1 MPRAE
6 DFLPTAQAFEV
17 DHLLNE
23 DVHIVPRPSPS
34 KPPGQ
39 AYAGVCYADLSSFP
53 SVADPPGAFAAEAGT
68 TTQTVIG
75 AGHRVGVPLASL
87 LALDAWFHP
96 IDERIARAY
105 SAGDLGVALCRRLTD
120 NGCRIMTTW
129 LCVQVGTNICSD
141 AAQLPAGS
149 FPAGADHGQVLTS

>member
-17 DHLLNE
+17 DRLLNE
-23 DVHIVPRPSPS
+23 DVHIVPKPSPS

-39 AYAGVCYADLSSFP
+39 AYAGVYYADLSSFP
-53 SVADPPGAFAAEAGT
+53 SVADPPGSFAAEAGT

-87 LALDAWFHP
+87 LALDAWFDP
-96 IDERIARAY
+96 IHERIARAY
-105 SAGDLGVALCRRLTD
+105 SAGDRGVALCRRLTD
-120 NGCRIMTTW
+120 YGCRIMTTW
-129 LCVQVGTNICSD
+129 LCAKVGSNICSD

-149 FPAGADHGQVLTS
+149 FPAGADHGS

>member
-17 DHLLNE
+17 DHLLNA
-23 DVHIVPRPSPS
+23 DIHIVPKPSPS
-34 KPPGQ
+34 KPPGE
-39 AYAGVCYADLSSFP
+39 AYAGVYWAEISSFP
-53 SVADPPGAFAAEAGT
+53 SAADPHGSFAAEAGT

-87 LALDAWFHP
+87 HALDAWFNP
-96 IDERIARAY
+96 ISERIVRAY

-120 NGCRIMTTW
+120 YGCRIMTTW
-129 LCVQVGTNICSD
+129 LCASVGNNICSD

-149 FPAGADHGQVLTS
+149 FPPGADRGNAPK